1 MLRAFRRCLAG
12 VLTFWC
18 AGGAAASPIQL
29 FIDPMFGS
37 TENTGARASLLISF
51 DADGMSELMTIAITN
66 TTPPEVGSLLTAVG
80 LELPA
85 TLGSNFGFAPGGT
98 AFFYDRLSF
107 DVSVSPPHFDA
118 PGGYDLMI
126 TSDGNFLGG
135 NPQGAPAAGQTQ
147 TVILDLGDTGL
158 SPQELTDA
166 ARDFYFA
173 QTHNFLIGRF
183 QAVGS
188 FGEDSDKVLGG
199 VPEPGMVVL
208 MLCGLA
214 VMLRRTRHHAAR

>member
-1 MLRAFRRCLAG
+1 MSRATNWLLTGCWTMAWAG
-12 VLTFWC
+12 
-18 AGGAAASPIQL
+18 AAAASPIQL

-51 DADGMSELMTIAITN
+51 DTEGMSELMTIAITN
-66 TTPPEVGSLLTAVG
+66 ATPPEVGALLTAVG
-80 LELPA
+80 LELPPVLGQDPVFAAGGIA
-85 TLGSNFGFAPGGT
+85 TYF
-98 AFFYDRLSF
+98 DRLAF
-107 DVSVSPPHFDA
+107 DASVAPPHFNA
-118 PGGYDLMI
+118 AGGYDLMI

-135 NPQGAPAAGQTQ
+135 SPQGAPAAGQVQ
-147 TVILDLGDTGL
+147 SVILDLGDTGL
-158 SPQELTDA
+158 SPEQLTDA

-173 QTHNFLIGRF
+173 QTQNFLIGRF
-183 QAVGS
+183 QAVGR

-214 VMLRRTRHHAAR
+214 AMLRRPKHQTAR

>member
-1 MLRAFRRCLAG
+1 MVRPSKLCLAG
-12 VLTFWC
+12 LLTWGC
-18 AGGAAASPIQL
+18 AGLASAAPIQL

-37 TENTGARASLLISF
+37 TENTGARASLLLSF
-51 DADGMSELMTIAITN
+51 DTDGMSDLMTIAIQN
-66 TTPPEVGSLLTAVG
+66 TTPPEVGALLTAVG
-80 LELPA
+80 LELPPV
-85 TLGSNFGFAPGGT
+85 LGQDPVFAAGGI
-98 AFFYDRLSF
+98 AAYFDRLSF
-107 DVSVSPPHFDA
+107 DTSVAPPHFNA

-173 QTHNFLIGRF
+173 QTHNFLVGRF

-208 MLCGLA
+208 MLCGVA
-214 VMLRRTRHHAAR
+214 AMLRRRIR